1 MVEGALS
8 PGFGMPVEAEEAP
21 PSFFPDDGFPPLGMR
36 LAILEV
42 FLVES
47 VYDSRSSLAGELS
60 LEDFPNLLLS
70 SLSLDWAMDLLPLAD
85 AFENEEEGEEEE
97 DVLLGAVRDDAGA
110 LVGICLAEALLLP
123 LLHIGPIGVNPSSPY
138 SDRSS
143 SSCRA
148 ISATDGDAREAD
160 LGLMRRN
167 FSSMDLW
174 DPPPPVDPT
183 LDPSLPCGRRP
194 SEAWGEWMGDGEFVG
209 LASMDEVALCLRFM
223 DLLRQDL
230 PAVGEGMAEA
240 SCCPLRLVGTVPPI
254 LLPFIPPG
262 AGIPLTASEPEK
274 QRNRK
279 DDYFKVCIW

>member
-1 MVEGALS
+1 
-8 PGFGMPVEAEEAP
+8 MPLEAEEAP

-47 VYDSRSSLAGELS
+47 ANDSRSSLGGELS
-60 LEDFPNLLLS
+60 LEDFPDLLLS
-70 SLSLDWAMDLLPLAD
+70 SLSLDMDLD
-85 AFENEEEGEEEE
+85 AFENEEEEE
-97 DVLLGAVRDDAGA
+97 VLLDVVRDDVGV
-110 LVGICLAEALLLP
+110 LVGMCLAVALLLP
-123 LLHIGPIGVNPSSPY
+123 LLHTDPVGVNPSSPY

-160 LGLMRRN
+160 LGLIKRN

-174 DPPPPVDPT
+174 GPPPPAEPT
-183 LDPSLPCGRRP
+183 FDPSPPCGRRP
-194 SEAWGEWMGDGEFVG
+194 SEDWGEWVGEGECVG

-240 SCCPLRLVGTVPPI
+240 SCCPLRLVGTAPPI
-254 LLPFIPPG
+254 PLPFIPPG
-262 AGIPLTASEPEK
+262 AGIPLTASEPGK
-274 QRNRK
+274 RNRK
-279 DDYFKVCIW
+279 DDY